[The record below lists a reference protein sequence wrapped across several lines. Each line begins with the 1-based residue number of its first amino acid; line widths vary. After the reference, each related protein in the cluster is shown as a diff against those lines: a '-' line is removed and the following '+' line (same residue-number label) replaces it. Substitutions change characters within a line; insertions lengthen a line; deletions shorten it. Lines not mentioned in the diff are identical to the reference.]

1 MHRYAKRKVLKMKP
15 PIYQIFGS
23 ENSLDADLVFFIEE
37 MPNTVVEKLALSKEL
52 SQSITSFFPEK
63 ELNTNLAVCKN
74 GHLTEVYKGTTDE
87 LNNALF
93 YTYDFHKQNK
103 ENQITKLLVRDVNL
117 KFLRSTRII
126 LSFVSKTEYRVLVKK
141 ALNGNLQERI
151 QALENLDLTKIV
163 SFGKGKNNNDIIKS
177 IAFQL
182 GQCIALH
189 KGKELYT
196 KNQIAEHFP
205 DLRKYLFREENVNL
219 NDLQKELLY
228 FIELL
233 KTRSLNMK
241 NMSEYKYEDKNDFSY
256 AK

>member
-1 MHRYAKRKVLKMKP
+1 MTT

-23 ENSLDADLVFFIEE
+23 ENSFDVDLVFFIQK
-37 MPNTVVEKLALSKEL
+37 MPETILEKLSLSKKL
-52 SQSITSFFPEK
+52 SESITSFFPEK

-93 YTYDFHKQNK
+93 YTYDFHKQNQ
-103 ENQITKLLVRDVNL
+103 ENQITKLLVRDVDL
-117 KFLRSTRII
+117 KFLRSTRMI
-126 LSFVSKTEYRVLVKK
+126 LSFASKTEYRVLVKN
-141 ALNGNLQERI
+141 ALKENLSEKMNVLQ
-151 QALENLDLTKIV
+151 NLDLTKIV
-163 SFGKGKNNNDIIKS
+163 SFGKGKNNSDIIKS

-182 GQCIALH
+182 GQCIALQE
-189 KGKELYT
+189 GKELYT

-205 DLRKYLFREENVNL
+205 ELKKYLFREENVNL
-219 NDLQKELLY
+219 NDLQKGLLY
-228 FIELL
+228 FVELL

-241 NMSEYKYEDKNDFSY
+241 NTSEYKYEDENDFNY

>member
-1 MHRYAKRKVLKMKP
+1 MTT

-23 ENSLDADLVFFIEE
+23 ENSFDVDLVFFIQK
-37 MPNTVVEKLALSKEL
+37 MPETILEKLSLSKKL
-52 SQSITSFFPEK
+52 SESITSFFPEK

-93 YTYDFHKQNK
+93 YTYDFHKQNQ
-103 ENQITKLLVRDVNL
+103 ENQITKLLVRDVDL
-117 KFLRSTRII
+117 KFLRSTRMI
-126 LSFVSKTEYRVLVKK
+126 LSFASKTEYRVLVKN
-141 ALNGNLQERI
+141 ALKGNLSEKMNVLQ
-151 QALENLDLTKIV
+151 NLDLTKIV
-163 SFGKGKNNNDIIKS
+163 SFGKGKNNSDIIKS

-182 GQCIALH
+182 GQCIALQE
-189 KGKELYT
+189 GKELYT

-205 DLRKYLFREENVNL
+205 ELKKYLFREENVNL
-219 NDLQKELLY
+219 NDLQKGLLY
-228 FIELL
+228 FVELL

-241 NMSEYKYEDKNDFSY
+241 NTSEYKYEDENDFNY